1 MKTDLSI
8 RNICIASIKRKYSG
22 LANWHFTRHF
32 ETETFSDIDDRYK
45 LSDIHLNRLPIS
57 QVVINASNWTLITTR
72 QIITC
77 YNGVTKTMAATDV
90 KAGIG
95 MILRASVKLPI
106 LLEDLRLNTI
116 DHTRSLYTREKLKIC
131 GTLKLHRNWHS
142 FDGNNLC
149 YNDIDETCKKS
160 IFRNIGERVSE
171 LICY

>member
-45 LSDIHLNRLPIS
+45 LSDIHLNELPIS
-57 QVVINASNWTLITTR
+57 QVVIDASNWTLITTR

-90 KAGIG
+90 KGWHWNDFKGYRKTPYTVGRLEVEYDRSHKIFICPG
-95 MILRASVKLPI
+95 EV
-106 LLEDLRLNTI
+106 EDLR
-116 DHTRSLYTREKLKIC
+116 DLKIYIET
-131 GTLKLHRNWHS
+131 GIASIVTIYAIMTLTSLVKNRL
-142 FDGNNLC
+142 L
-149 YNDIDETCKKS
+149 
-160 IFRNIGERVSE
+160 
-171 LICY
+171 